1 MRSTRSLRLRFFALG
16 LGLLAVALVVTG
28 IGLSAL
34 FSRHLDRRVG
44 QELDTHLQSIAGTL
58 RIDRIGTLS
67 LAREPADPRFSRP
80 FGGLYWQIEDQT
92 AGGRL
97 ASRSLWDF
105 VIPRGPEV
113 AAGAEL
119 TRDTAG
125 PQGTS
130 LLLHERNLVVPVDGV
145 DHRLRVT
152 VGIDRA
158 QLAEL
163 RSGFARDTGYVLAA
177 LGSMLAAGIWIQ
189 IVSGLRPLAAVAEAV
204 GEVRAGR
211 ARRLSTRVPR
221 EVEPLVT
228 EMNSL
233 LDTQERELVRARD
246 RAADLAHGLKTPL
259 TAIAADIRRLRERGD
274 REIAD
279 NLEAL
284 ADSMRR
290 HVDREL
296 TRTRLRHGTSRAA
309 TPLADAARRIARVV
323 ERIPAAEGK
332 TITVGV
338 PDTVLLPVDGDDLN
352 EMLGNL
358 LDNAA
363 RHARSRVRV
372 GWEGTAGTISLLV
385 EDDGPGLA
393 EDERAVA
400 LARGGRLDRSGA
412 AGLGLAIVRDITEAY
427 GGSVTLGR
435 SELGGLSARIDLPR
449 LRA

>member
-1 MRSTRSLRLRFFALG
+1 MTSARSLRLRFFALG

-58 RIDRIGTLS
+58 RIDPGGTLS

-80 FGGLYWQIEDQT
+80 FGGLYWQVEDQT
-92 AGGRL
+92 SGERL

-105 VIPRGPEV
+105 VIPGGAEIAP
-113 AAGAEL
+113 GAEL
-119 TRDTAG
+119 TRDATG
-125 PQGTS
+125 PQGAS
-130 LLLHERNLVVPVDGV
+130 LLLHERSLVIPVDGV

-152 VGIDRA
+152 VGMDRA

-163 RSGFARDTGYVLAA
+163 RGGFARDTGYVLAA
-177 LGSMLAAGIWIQ
+177 LGVVLAAGIWIQ
-189 IVSGLRPLAAVAEAV
+189 IVSGLRPLSAVAEAV

-211 ARRLSTRVPR
+211 VRRLSTQVPR

-284 ADSMRR
+284 ADSMHR

-296 TRTRLRHGTSRAA
+296 ARTRLRHGASRAS

-332 TITVGV
+332 AITVDV
-338 PDTVLLPVDGDDLN
+338 PDDILLPVDGDDLN

-363 RHARSRVRV
+363 RHARSRIRV
-372 GWEGTAGTISLLV
+372 GWENAAGTISLLV

-393 EDERAVA
+393 EDERTVA
-400 LARGGRLDRSGA
+400 LARGGRLDRSGG
-412 AGLGLAIVRDITEAY
+412 AGLGLAIVRDIAEAY

-435 SELGGLSARIDLPR
+435 SDLGGLSARVTLPG
-449 LRA
+449 LP